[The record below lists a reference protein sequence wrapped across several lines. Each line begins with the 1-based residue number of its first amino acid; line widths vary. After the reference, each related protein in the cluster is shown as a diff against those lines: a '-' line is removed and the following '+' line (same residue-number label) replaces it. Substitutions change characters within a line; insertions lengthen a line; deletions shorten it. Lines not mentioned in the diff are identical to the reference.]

1 MKFESLFQQPRALPA
16 MPRVVQA
23 LISSFDDDIV
33 HAETLTDLISSDAV
47 ISAKLLRLANSAYFR
62 LPQGVSSVRLAVQY
76 LGYVNVRSLVIRIG
90 LQGLFVNLPAPWLR
104 LFWQHSLQTACAAR
118 HWAVPVGVDAELAHT
133 LGLLHGVGQLLMQTA
148 MPDELQA
155 IDAQASLMDPQ
166 RLRLEREAFGY
177 GYTDVGA
184 ELTRR
189 WHFPELFAQVIADI
203 SGLPGRRV
211 DPLAALVGMAAW
223 QSWASAQ
230 ALDATALQA
239 CWPASLAAQVPV
251 LPEQAGANFPPWQ
264 VLGFDPDTLPF

>member
-1 MKFESLFQQPRALPA
+1 MKFESLFLQPKALPA

-33 HAETLTDLISSDAV
+33 HADTLTDLISSDAV

-104 LFWQHSLQTACAAR
+104 VFWQHSLQTACAAR

-148 MPDELQA
+148 MPEALQA
-155 IDAQASLMDPQ
+155 IEAQASLMDPQ

-203 SGLPGRRV
+203 SGQPGRRV

-239 CWPASLAAQVPV
+239 CWPASLAAQVSV
-251 LPEQAGANFPPWQ
+251 LPEQAGSNFPPWQ
-264 VLGFDPDTLPF
+264 VLGFDPETLLF